1 MSRILVCI
9 GSERVISFCIKNL
22 STFFKKIISYKN
34 LLKTFLFSLVF
45 LISSSFAYAANI
57 VLQPSSG
64 SYSAGSTFSVNVS
77 ISGNTDP
84 INGVSANITFS
95 NDTLELTSI
104 SKTGSIMT
112 MWAQEPT
119 FSNGSGQA
127 SFEGV
132 IFNPGFN
139 GSQGKVVALNFRAK
153 KSGTGTVTLTGG
165 SVLANDGNATNVLG
179 TLGSATFNI
188 GDSDTKE
195 VPVAKKTTTTSSLVP
210 VITSSSYPD
219 SEKWYSKRDAS
230 FEWKIP
236 SGVTA
241 VRTLYDDKEDGTPN
255 KVYDPPINN
264 RSFTVDGDGIMY
276 MHVQFKSGSGWGQI
290 SSYKFQIDKDSPET
304 LKASFPDG
312 SVTNNPTPAILIVA
326 EDKLSGIDHITM
338 TIDGSDPI
346 SYEINSSNIYKLP
359 KQISGKH
366 TVVITAFDKAEN
378 SSDVSLDYT
387 IQTISVPVITEYTK
401 SVEVGGTLKVVGTT
415 YPDSVV
421 EVSLVDKEGNS
432 ESQTT
437 TADDGGIFNLSW
449 SKKLESGRYDLKAR
463 AVNQKGA
470 LSEYSDAKTVIVE
483 NIPLI
488 RFGIFIMNWLSLILL
503 FIISTFA
510 IVATFWFSFNQF
522 GRFRRKVHRTLLE
535 AENTLKTNV
544 QGLRRDTEE
553 FHTLLVKAERKR
565 ALTKEE
571 QTILRKFKKRL
582 DTVEKE
588 IEDKLEAIG

>member
-1 MSRILVCI
+1 M
-9 GSERVISFCIKNL
+9 
-22 STFFKKIISYKN
+22 
-34 LLKTFLFSLVF
+34 
-45 LISSSFAYAANI
+45 YAANI
-57 VLQPSSG
+57 VLQPSAG

-77 ISGNTDP
+77 ISGNSDP
-84 INGVSANITFS
+84 INGVSGSITFS
-95 NDTLELTSI
+95 SDTLELTSI
-104 SKTGSIMT
+104 SKSGSIIT

-119 FSNGSGQA
+119 FSNGSAQA

-139 GSQGKVVALNFRAK
+139 GSSGKIVTLNFRAK
-153 KSGTGTVTLTGG
+153 KAGTGTVSLTGG

-188 GDSDTKE
+188 SDSSDTTKD
-195 VPVAKKTTTTSSLVP
+195 VPVVKKASTSSSLTP

-219 SEKWYSKRDAS
+219 SDKWYSRKDAS
-230 FEWKIP
+230 FEWTLP
-236 SGVTA
+236 SSVTA
-241 VRTLYDDKEDGTPN
+241 VRTLYDDKEDGSPN

-290 SSYKFQIDKDSPET
+290 ASYKFQIDKDAPET

-312 SVTNNPTPAILIVA
+312 SVTNNPTPAILVTA
-326 EDKLSGIDHITM
+326 EDKLSGVDHITM
-338 TIDGSDPI
+338 SIDGSDPI
-346 SYEINSSNIYKLP
+346 TYSLISSNIYKLP
-359 KQISGKH
+359 RQVSGKH
-366 TVVITAFDKAEN
+366 TVVITAFDKAGN
-378 SSDVSLDYT
+378 TSDVSLDYT
-387 IQTISVPVITEYTK
+387 IQTISVPVITDYTK
-401 SVEVGGTLKVVGTT
+401 SVEVGGSLKVSGTT

-421 EVSLVDKEGNS
+421 EVSLTDKDGNS

-437 TADDGGIFNLSW
+437 TADDGGIFTLSW
-449 SKKLESGRYDLKAR
+449 SKKLESGRFDLKAR
-463 AVNQKGA
+463 AVSQKGA
-470 LSEYSDAKTVIVE
+470 MSEYSDAKTVIVE

-488 RFGIFIMNWLSLILL
+488 RFGIFIMNWLSLVLL